1 MYMENINEIHCC
13 CWIKLIKNILIIII
27 FSKQKYEERITKNWF
42 KNYCISLAISF
53 IMKFVNIF
61 VE

>member
-13 CWIKLIKNILIIII
+13 CWIKLIKNILIII